1 MKRLAT
7 ILACVMLAGLSQAAE
22 PMTLAISFSGYTK
35 TEPLTNFPVLVSLTG
50 YAGFLSGN
58 GYDVRFWT
66 NSAATGSNLNY
77 EIDTWTSSNKL
88 VWVQVP
94 ILASNA
100 TIYATWGNSAYNSQ
114 AAYTTNGATW
124 SNGYLGV
131 WHMGSTSFVDSCA
144 RVVPT
149 ISTGVVTTNGVVNG
163 AVLFSNQTA
172 YATWPSSTFN
182 FSNTNSFSAECWV
195 NAPFSASQRALMG
208 KCDAASPYSGWEVGT
223 RSGSGIEMWMCLSY
237 VGNNY
242 MLTYTSWTPPAG
254 QWGHIAVTVDGSSTA
269 AGMKL
274 YGSGTNIPMTT
285 FIDSLTGSMTNN
297 IPFVMGER
305 SGGGQ
310 PLQGAMDEV
319 RISGVVRS
327 TNWIWATYQNMASN
341 SAFQSS
347 VFIPETFAI
356 YAPPPP
362 PAYSATIAFNGY
374 TRSETLTN
382 FPALVVISNAYG
394 SANGYDFRFWTNSA
408 AIGTPL
414 NYEVDTFSASSG
426 SPSYFWVQ
434 VPVLTNNST
443 IYATWGSPN
452 SSVPQPYTTNGATWA
467 NGYGA
472 VWHLSSTNDSST
484 NMATLTLT
492 GSSLVPGLLGSSIA
506 LTGSTPY
513 ASSSASITNFPLTM
527 SVWYKFNAPN
537 WLANSGPIL
546 ISAYNPA
553 STKEFWVDWYNSSG
567 TMIRNVVQDG
577 GTYVGSYTSTPDTGW
592 HQLTSIF
599 PSAGTSQLFMD
610 GKQITFT
617 SASGS
622 GTPTGVS
629 KFAVGGLVYNG
640 STWYNS
646 PVNGLEDEA
655 RWSGVARSTN
665 WVWAEYL
672 NMASNSAFQTTTLAY
687 PQPTVFLYGAK
698 VNGNTFQFISK

>member
-1 MKRLAT
+1 MRKLTA
-7 ILACVMLAGLSQAAE
+7 ILLCVILAGLTRGVE
-22 PMTLAISFSGYTK
+22 PMTLAIQFSGYTK
-35 TEPLTNFPVLVSLTG
+35 TEPLTNFPVLVSLNG

-66 NSAATGSNLNY
+66 NSAATGTPLNY
-77 EIDTWTSSNKL
+77 EIESWTNSGTSY

-94 ILASNA
+94 VLTNSA
-100 TIYATWGNSAYNSQ
+100 TIYATWGIAAYNSQ
-114 AAYTTNGATW
+114 EAYTTNGATW
-124 SNGYLGV
+124 SNGFAAV
-131 WHMGSTSFVDSCA
+131 WHMNQTNVIDSTRHIANGTSSNN
-144 RVVPT
+144 
-149 ISTGVVTTNGVVNG
+149 TNTVGMANG
-163 AVLFSNQTA
+163 AQGFNGSSAYIRTPTYSLPSPLTVEAWTYAPSYNGSYNGSLVQKSPVNTEWTLFFEFGILKWRGGGTTSDVVYQM
-172 YATWPSSTFN
+172 PI
-182 FSNTNSFSAECWV
+182 
-195 NAPFSASQRALMG
+195 
-208 KCDAASPYSGWEVGT
+208 AAGWHFCVGQAVGT
-223 RSGSGIEMWMCLSY
+223 NASLY
-237 VGNNY
+237 
-242 MLTYTSWTPPAG
+242 
-254 QWGHIAVTVDGSSTA
+254 VDGSLKTNGPSKA
-269 AGMKL
+269 IPN
-274 YGSGTNIPMTT
+274 GSGTIQLGT
-285 FIDSLTGSMTNN
+285 IDS
-297 IPFVMGER
+297 
-305 SGGGQ
+305 GQ
-310 PLQGAMDEV
+310 YTYWLNGIEDEV
-319 RISGVVRS
+319 RISTVARS
-327 TNWIWATYQNMASN
+327 SNWLWATYQNIASN

-347 VFIPETFAI
+347 VFIPKTFTF
-356 YAPPPP
+356 YSP
-362 PAYSATIAFNGY
+362 PAPTNYLATVVFSGY
-374 TRSETLTN
+374 NRSEPLTN

-443 IYATWGSPN
+443 IYATWGSPI

-492 GSSLVPGLLGSSIA
+492 GSSLTAGLLGSSIA

-513 ASSSASITNFPLTM
+513 ASSPASITNFPLTM
-527 SVWYKFNAPN
+527 SVWYKFNAQN

-655 RWSGVARSTN
+655 RWSSVARSTN
-665 WVWAEYL
+665 WVWAEYQT
-672 NMASNSAFQTTTLAY
+672 MASNSTFQTTTLAF
-687 PQPTVFLYGAK
+687 PQPTVFLYGSK
-698 VNGNTFQFISK
+698 VNGNTFPFISK